1 MIRRARAEDVD
12 ATARIYEALMD
23 REEAGQGATNW
34 KRDVYPTRE
43 TARRAQEAGWL
54 YVKEDGAGGICASM
68 ILNHEQ
74 PPCYRDADWQVTAAP
89 ENVLVLHTLCVDPAC
104 AGRGIGREMVR
115 FALSH
120 ARETGMRAVRLDT
133 FEGNAPARALYA
145 GLGFRLAGRADVLH
159 EGVIP
164 ETLVLFEKEVYKGI
178 EKRRGSGMAPAPFG
192 CWKKL
197 LTDGG
202 GRVPAHKQA
211 NAFWPGA

>member
-1 MIRRARAEDVD
+1 MRAAGDRGAGRTRSPEKGRNAMIRRARAEDVD

-54 YVKEDGAGGICASM
+54 YVKEDGAGCICASM

-133 FEGNAPARALYA
+133 YEGNAPARALYA

-164 ETLVLFEKEVYKGI
+164 ETLVLFEKEV
-178 EKRRGSGMAPAPFG
+178 
-192 CWKKL
+192 
-197 LTDGG
+197 
-202 GRVPAHKQA
+202 
-211 NAFWPGA
+211 

>member
-89 ENVLVLHTLCVDPAC
+89 ENVLVLHTLCVDPA
-104 AGRGIGREMVR
+104 GHSRPR
-115 FALSH
+115 
-120 ARETGMRAVRLDT
+120 
-133 FEGNAPARALYA
+133 
-145 GLGFRLAGRADVLH
+145 
-159 EGVIP
+159 
-164 ETLVLFEKEVYKGI
+164 
-178 EKRRGSGMAPAPFG
+178 APFRRPASRSPPPPPHSHQTRRTWQSVDG
-192 CWKKL
+192 SFFHRPRPAASSLIHPVSFL
-197 LTDGG
+197 LTGLL
-202 GRVPAHKQA
+202 RLCVAHQRHRQA
-211 NAFWPGA
+211 F

>member
-1 MIRRARAEDVD
+1 MIRRARTEDVD
-12 ATARIYEALMD
+12 AAARIYEALMD

-34 KRDVYPTRE
+34 KRGVYPTRE

-74 PPCYRDADWQVTAAP
+74 PPCYGDA
-89 ENVLVLHTLCVDPAC
+89 LHTLCVDPAC
-104 AGRGIGREMVR
+104 AGRGIGREMVG
-115 FALSH
+115 FALSR

-133 FEGNAPARALYA
+133 YEGNAPARALYA

-164 ETLVLFEKEVYKGI
+164 ETLVLFEKEV
-178 EKRRGSGMAPAPFG
+178 
-192 CWKKL
+192 
-197 LTDGG
+197 
-202 GRVPAHKQA
+202 
-211 NAFWPGA
+211 

>member
-74 PPCYRDADWQVTAAP
+74 PPCYRDADWQVAAAP

-104 AGRGIGREMVR
+104 AGR
-115 FALSH
+115 AS
-120 ARETGMRAVRLDT
+120 
-133 FEGNAPARALYA
+133 A
-145 GLGFRLAGRADVLH
+145 G
-159 EGVIP
+159 
-164 ETLVLFEKEVYKGI
+164 
-178 EKRRGSGMAPAPFG
+178 
-192 CWKKL
+192 
-197 LTDGG
+197 
-202 GRVPAHKQA
+202 
-211 NAFWPGA
+211 

>member
-34 KRDVYPTRE
+34 KRGVYPTRE

-74 PPCYRDADWQVTAAP
+74 PPCYRDADWQVAAAP
-89 ENVLVLHTLCVDPAC
+89 ENVLVLHTLCVD
-104 AGRGIGREMVR
+104 
-115 FALSH
+115 
-120 ARETGMRAVRLDT
+120 
-133 FEGNAPARALYA
+133 PARALYA

-164 ETLVLFEKEVYKGI
+164 ETQVLFEKEV
-178 EKRRGSGMAPAPFG
+178 
-192 CWKKL
+192 
-197 LTDGG
+197 
-202 GRVPAHKQA
+202 
-211 NAFWPGA
+211 

>member
-34 KRDVYPTRE
+34 KRGVYPTRE

-54 YVKEDGAGGICASM
+54 YVREDGADGICASM

-74 PPCYRDADWQVTAAP
+74 PPCYRDADWQVAAAP

-164 ETLVLFEKEVYKGI
+164 ETLVLFEKEV
-178 EKRRGSGMAPAPFG
+178 
-192 CWKKL
+192 
-197 LTDGG
+197 
-202 GRVPAHKQA
+202 
-211 NAFWPGA
+211 

>member
-12 ATARIYEALMD
+12 AAARIYEALLD

-34 KRDVYPTRE
+34 KRGVYPTRE

-74 PPCYRDADWQVTAAP
+74 PPCYRDADWQVAAAP

-133 FEGNAPARALYA
+133 YEGNAPARALYA

-164 ETLVLFEKEVYKGI
+164 ETLVLFEKEV
-178 EKRRGSGMAPAPFG
+178 
-192 CWKKL
+192 
-197 LTDGG
+197 
-202 GRVPAHKQA
+202 
-211 NAFWPGA
+211 

>member
-34 KRDVYPTRE
+34 KRGVYPTRE

-54 YVKEDGAGGICASM
+54 YVREDGAGGVCASM

-74 PPCYRDADWQVTAAP
+74 PSCYRDADWRVPAAP
-89 ENVLVLHTLCVDPAC
+89 ENVLVLHTLCVD
-104 AGRGIGREMVR
+104 
-115 FALSH
+115 
-120 ARETGMRAVRLDT
+120 
-133 FEGNAPARALYA
+133 PARALYA

-164 ETLVLFEKEVYKGI
+164 ETLVLFEKEV
-178 EKRRGSGMAPAPFG
+178 
-192 CWKKL
+192 
-197 LTDGG
+197 
-202 GRVPAHKQA
+202 
-211 NAFWPGA
+211 

>member
-12 ATARIYEALMD
+12 AAARIYEALLD

-34 KRDVYPTRE
+34 KRGVYPTRE
-43 TARRAQEAGWL
+43 TARRAMEAGWL
-54 YVKEDGAGGICASM
+54 YVREDGAGGVCASM

-74 PPCYRDADWQVTAAP
+74 PPCYLGADWRVPAAP
-89 ENVLVLHTLCVDPAC
+89 ENVLVLHTLCVDPSC

-115 FALSH
+115 FALSR

-133 FEGNAPARALYA
+133 YEGNAPARALYA

-164 ETLVLFEKEVYKGI
+164 ETLVLFEKEV
-178 EKRRGSGMAPAPFG
+178 
-192 CWKKL
+192 
-197 LTDGG
+197 
-202 GRVPAHKQA
+202 
-211 NAFWPGA
+211 